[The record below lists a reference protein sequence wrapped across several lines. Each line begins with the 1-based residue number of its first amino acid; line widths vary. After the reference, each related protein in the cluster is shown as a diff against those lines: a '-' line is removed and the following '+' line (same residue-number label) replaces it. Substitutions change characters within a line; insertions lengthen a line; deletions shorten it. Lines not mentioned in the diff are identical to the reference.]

1 MRTIPVQNISRIKK
15 ATPTLEKNIKIN
27 ILIGKDSVQIKGAEY
42 EEFIVSE
49 MIHAIDF
56 GFHVEDALLLYK
68 EEYVLEFIEVKEFT
82 RRKNLKD
89 VRARIIGTGGKAR
102 KTIEKLTGAS
112 IVINGNDIGVIV
124 DSENLDAVTQAIESL
139 IGGSKHGNVFSY
151 LEKQNIKKRS
161 FDNEDL
167 GLREEVFKK

>member
-1 MRTIPVQNISRIKK
+1 MRTVQLENMTKIRK
-15 ATPTLEKNIKIN
+15 AVPTLEKNIKIK
-27 ILIGKDSVQIKGAEY
+27 ILVGKSSVVLKGPEY

-49 MIHAIDF
+49 MLHAIDF
-56 GFHVEDALLLYK
+56 GFNVEDALLLYR

-102 KTIEKLTGAS
+102 KTIEKLTNAC

-124 DSENLDAVTQAIESL
+124 DSDNLDAVTQGIESL
-139 IGGSKHGNVFSY
+139 IGGAKHGNVFSY
-151 LEKQNIKKRS
+151 LEKQNISKRR
-161 FDNEDL
+161 FDHEDL
-167 GLREEVFKK
+167 GLREGIE